1 MMAKQSPMASTNPGI
16 EPTARN
22 CEYRLPALTHGLT
35 LVIFCGQVNAAP
47 NWTVGLIGGR
57 QPRSWQPQA
66 QGSNDIA
73 GLRDIEQLC
82 PFRPFDERL

>member
-1 MMAKQSPMASTNPGI
+1 
-16 EPTARN
+16 
-22 CEYRLPALTHGLT
+22 
-35 LVIFCGQVNAAP
+35 V
-47 NWTVGLIGGR
+47 GR

-82 PFRPFDERL
+82 PLGRSMSGFEPETPDPYGYRVHPLNELGAQGWEAVAAWG